1 MNGGLLACLDPRAKL
16 AAFLA
21 IQALLFIPSS
31 GSLSIRLFAVAVPLM
46 ALLPFA
52 GKSWRLWLRLLALA
66 APFLVFLVLSAALQP
81 GDGWTVLPKIVLPL
95 LVKSM
100 LVFLALALFIL
111 NEQPGRLL
119 QALRQI
125 GLPRSAVVIL
135 AIGHRFAAQWGLEL
149 EEMRR
154 AWTARNVNA
163 LPKLRRAATL
173 GRALPLFFD
182 RLLENGS
189 HVHDAMV
196 SRGFS
201 GSLPC
206 WRCLVFSGR
215 DAIFLALTA
224 MIAAAIATLS

>member
-1 MNGGLLACLDPRAKL
+1 MSGGLLACLDPRAKL

-21 IQALLFIPSS
+21 IQALLFIPAA
-31 GSLSIRLFAVAVPLM
+31 GSLSVRLFAVAVPLL

-66 APFLVFLVLSAALQP
+66 APFLAFLVVSAALQP
-81 GDGWTVLPKIVLPL
+81 GAGRTILPRIVLPL
-95 LVKSM
+95 LGKSM
-100 LVFLALALFIL
+100 LVFLTLALFIL
-111 NEQPGRLL
+111 NEKPGRLL

-149 EEMRR
+149 EGVRR
-154 AWTARNVNA
+154 AWTARNLTA

-189 HVHDAMV
+189 HVHDAMI
-196 SRGFS
+196 SRGFN
-201 GSLPC
+201 GSLPY
-206 WRCLVFSGR
+206 WRRLVFSGR
-215 DAIFLALTA
+215 DAVFFALTA
-224 MIAAAIATLS
+224 MITAAIATLS